1 MIEQRL
7 MAAGGLPIAA
17 KLVAALSLACLVLGL
32 LLAISIYVNVR
43 QHRGGAAFALEM
55 AGQLAASEAR
65 GRAELQACA
74 DTNARVNQT
83 VAVLGDELHA
93 CRGEEQKINDALALA
108 QRQRARALSE
118 ADGQARM
125 RREAVEAIART
136 HESCGRPI
144 CRALSDELL
153 GRPAEGDAR

>member
-1 MIEQRL
+1 VIEQRL
-7 MAAGGLPIAA
+7 IAAGGLPIAA

-32 LLAISIYVNVR
+32 LLALSVYVNVR

-55 AGQLAASEAR
+55 GGKLAASEAR

-74 DTNARVNQT
+74 DTNARVNLT
-83 VAVLGDELHA
+83 VKVLGDELHA
-93 CRGEEQKINDALALA
+93 CRGEEQRVGDALLLA
-108 QRQRARALSE
+108 QRQRARALRE

-125 RREAVEAIART
+125 RREAVEAIGRT
-136 HESCGRPI
+136 HESCNRPI

-153 GRPAEGDAR
+153 GHPAGGDAR